1 MNDKIFKLII
11 DISGWVATLTIIF
24 FFSTLLLF
32 SHNNINEPLKES
44 WSLSINFFASIGT
57 LSAVFVAI
65 YAFYFQALQS
75 EPVLELKIQSIHSTN
90 DKNLGRSVHNINISI
105 INIGGTAI
113 LFTPKLHF
121 TGKLGDS
128 LFSVQPEYGYDI
140 IQNLEQNK
148 DKNLIITIH
157 NNLDA
162 NLHEIIKELKLNL
175 ELVYKDKLQN
185 NFSKKFKVISKLN
198 SQNKDFLYLIKKH
211 PKVLF

>member
-162 NLHEIIKELKLNL
+162 NL
-175 ELVYKDKLQN
+175 
-185 NFSKKFKVISKLN
+185 
-198 SQNKDFLYLIKKH
+198 
-211 PKVLF
+211 